1 MGVAG
6 VVTLSRK
13 WKSGPM
19 TSRSPSYLGFP
30 FPREIISHAVW
41 PYYEIISHAVWP
53 YYHAPQQAAEK
64 MTEARQSQLSGAGFK
79 PAQAAGIKSAGRERL
94 GHIERDSRSVDQ
106 EDERK

>member
-30 FPREIISHAVW
+30 FPR
-41 PYYEIISHAVWP
+41 EIISHAVWP